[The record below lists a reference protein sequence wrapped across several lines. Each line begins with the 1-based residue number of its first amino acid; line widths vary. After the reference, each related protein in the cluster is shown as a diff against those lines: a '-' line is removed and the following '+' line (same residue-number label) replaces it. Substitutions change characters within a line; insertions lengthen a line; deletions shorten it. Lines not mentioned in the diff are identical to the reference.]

1 MTFPVRIYIPALAAV
16 SSIISATAFA
26 CALFCSIP
34 LFLSIGTAIIPP
46 PAPRAEFTAPAASPL
61 RIFVILF
68 IFSAPFFYFALRRS
82 NNAVR
87 PRIFFC
93 GGVGMVINFKR
104 RSRLVALGVAAAVA
118 VMAICFV
125 LISAR
130 GSGYARRVSA
140 NAQDSVT
147 VIVDAGHGGMDGG
160 ATAQDG
166 TVEKDINLSIAL
178 KLRDM
183 LDTAGY
189 NVIMTRETDDDI
201 SDSSAKSVRRQKVS
215 DIKNRMKIIEQ
226 TPDALFV
233 SIHQNHYGGP
243 SYSGAQVFYSK
254 NNPESEKLAKAIQQ
268 DICSLLQPQNRRAV
282 KRTGTEIYLL
292 YHAESP
298 AVMVECGFLSNA
310 AETPKAQGRRL
321 SDRHGVFGHVRNNG
335 LFEKRGKTDGGNIKW
350 QARQNLFISAP
361 NAAMRARSGSAAAP
375 VAASGIP

>member
-1 MTFPVRIYIPALAAV
+1 
-16 SSIISATAFA
+16 
-26 CALFCSIP
+26 
-34 LFLSIGTAIIPP
+34 
-46 PAPRAEFTAPAASPL
+46 
-61 RIFVILF
+61 
-68 IFSAPFFYFALRRS
+68 
-82 NNAVR
+82 
-87 PRIFFC
+87 
-93 GGVGMVINFKR
+93 MVINFKR

-140 NAQDSVT
+140 NAQESVT

-233 SIHQNHYGGP
+233 SIHQNHYG
-243 SYSGAQVFYSK
+243 AQVFYSK

-310 AETPKAQGRRL
+310 AETQKLKDDGYQTAMAFSVMCGITDYL
-321 SDRHGVFGHVRNNG
+321 KNE
-335 LFEKRGKTDGGNIKW
+335 EKLTE
-350 QARQNLFISAP
+350 
-361 NAAMRARSGSAAAP
+361 
-375 VAASGIP
+375 VT